1 VLPYKF
7 LSAFQKE
14 AASRFLENI
23 VDVWISTLNATDFRG
38 SSVPDEL
45 LVDEIIPDLL
55 FLTIDAL
62 SALMEKQKPRLAN
75 LCRKGLI
82 SRFVVDEI
90 HTLLVEDFRSVY
102 QCLQQLPSFGVPI
115 LTISGSLPKPF
126 RSTLLGYVGMQHL
139 EVPIGGTNGVKLIS
153 DGDILGGF
161 PSNWEVRIAFLI
173 TSTRLVPSRR
183 SGHRRSA
190 RGRGP
195 CGASRM

>member
-14 AASRFLENI
+14 AASHFLENI